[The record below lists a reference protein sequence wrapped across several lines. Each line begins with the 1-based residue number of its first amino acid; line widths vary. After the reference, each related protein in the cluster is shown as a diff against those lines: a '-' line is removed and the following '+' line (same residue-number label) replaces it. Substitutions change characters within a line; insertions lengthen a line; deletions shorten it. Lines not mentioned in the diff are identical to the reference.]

1 MKPLEKGQ
9 QILSWYGIRSEEP
22 FTKGRRIVRLIFVT
36 LLPISVLTCE
46 LSSILFF
53 MKYVTVDFNAA
64 VFSLLQIAIY
74 FGLFYTMVVVA
85 FSRRE
90 ITDIFEN
97 LSKIYDACKITS
109 NFSCALEA
117 FESNLGLTHFNTR
130 KMHE

>member
-9 QILSWYGIRSEEP
+9 QILSWYGIRSEKP
-22 FTKGRRIVRLIFVT
+22 FTKGRGIVRLIFVI

-53 MKYVTVDFNAA
+53 MKYVAVDFNAA

-74 FGLFYTMVVVA
+74 FGLFYTMVVVT

-90 ITDIFEN
+90 ITEIFEN
-97 LSKIYDACKITS
+97 LSKIYDACKIS
-109 NFSCALEA
+109 SDISCAL
-117 FESNLGLTHFNTR
+117 
-130 KMHE
+130 